1 VLLDSAFLIDL
12 LDEDAGAVAKL
23 DELEEEQTPVS
34 IPALV
39 VVEVGVGLSVVSE
52 QHLFDDIIGSIP
64 VLPLNR
70 AAADRAVDIQRD
82 LRGAGEEIGAV
93 DVMIAGTAAASSD
106 PTVLTRNVDEFDRVA
121 AIDTE
126 TY

>member
-1 VLLDSAFLIDL
+1 MLLDSAFLIDL

-23 DELEEEQTPVS
+23 DELEDEQTPVG

-39 VVEVGVGLSVVSE
+39 VVEVGVGLSVASE
-52 QHLFDDIIGSIP
+52 QQLFDDMIDS
-64 VLPLNR
+64 VSVHPLNR

-82 LRGAGEEIGAV
+82 LRAAGKEIGAV
-93 DVMIAGTAAASSD
+93 DLMIAGTAATSSD

-121 AIDTE
+121 AIDVE

>member
-39 VVEVGVGLSVVSE
+39 VVEVSVGLSVVSE

-64 VLPLNR
+64 VLPLDR

>member
-64 VLPLNR
+64 VLPFDR

>member
-23 DELEEEQTPVS
+23 DDLETEQTPIG

-39 VVEVGVGLSVVSE
+39 VVEVGVGLSVASE
-52 QHLFDDIIGSIP
+52 QQLFDDMIGAVS
-64 VLPLNR
+64 VLPLDR
-70 AAADRAVDIQRD
+70 AAAERAIDIQRD
-82 LRGAGEEIGAV
+82 LRAAGQEIGAV
-93 DVMIAGTAAASSD
+93 DVMIAGTAAASAD
-106 PTVLTRNVDEFDRVA
+106 PTVLTRNVDEFERVG
-121 AIDTE
+121 AIDVE